1 MEEGLQDYSKV
12 TYISGGEMKR
22 IGFLTFL
29 CVVMIGSFGCAT
41 FSGPAREHLLEDGKT
56 YWFDYDASRRGA
68 FLIPG
73 NDKEDVV
80 ICAEPSPDVAMEFA
94 NKFLAKLSYQGVTA
108 ETQDEINTKVLQ
120 LAQRTQTI
128 MYLRESLYRLCEL
141 SVNNRLS
148 VDQIMELYEKVIAA
162 AEELAKAEVNQAA
175 AARAAAETRKAE
187 IDLEMRKL
195 SREIIHK

>member
-1 MEEGLQDYSKV
+1 MNRV
-12 TYISGGEMKR
+12 
-22 IGFLTFL
+22 GFLIIL
-29 CVVMIGSFGCAT
+29 CTVIINSPGCAS

-68 FLIPG
+68 VLIPG
-73 NDKEDVV
+73 YEKGGVA

-108 ETQDEINTKVLQ
+108 ETQAEINTKVLQ

-162 AEELAKAEVNQAA
+162 AEELAKAEVSQAA
-175 AARAAAETRKAE
+175 AAQATAEARKAE
-187 IDLEMRKL
+187 IDLEIRKL
-195 SREIIHK
+195 SQEIIHK